1 MPARCLQPARAALMT
16 VSRRIR
22 CCTHVPWCAA
32 SQLSAAGSQCQTDA
46 ASTVWAGIWA
56 RMKPLPSWKQLP
68 SHPNQLPSPLLRL
81 RRNLPLRWR
90 RCVCAY
96 CMAWV
101 LRSHHLTH
109 VIPSPQDAGLGL
121 AEQPATVDDDLFG
134 MVRTA
139 LPGFS
144 GSSQLTSMHEF
155 SLEAFLVARPPLQ
168 AQWTTDCL
176 AWCVLALWVGVSPP
190 PHLGLA
196 SFTAR
201 EC

>member
-1 MPARCLQPARAALMT
+1 MCLGVQLRSCL
-16 VSRRIR
+16 RL
-22 CCTHVPWCAA
+22 AA
-32 SQLSAAGSQCQTDA
+32 SAKTDA